1 MNRKILLTT
10 VLASASFFATAQYAA
25 KTFAITGGT
34 GGDYSWQNIRQIDIT
49 TGKLVKDI
57 FVTGSSAKFLDGST
71 NQELNA
77 VDVKTLSP
85 GNYVAASAF
94 DVRTNKLFYS
104 TMHTGQLRW
113 IDLNDNSAQL
123 NIYTKEQQF
132 VSSADIT
139 DESVN
144 ITRMCIGA
152 DGNGYALNND
162 GNHLYRFTTGSK
174 PTVTDLGNLVDADAN
189 SGLSVH
195 NKCSSWG
202 GDLIADAFGKLYLI
216 TANHNVYVIDV
227 DSRIATFKGAITGLP
242 GTYSTNGAAVDDNG
256 DIVVNSSLSKE
267 GYYKVKLADLS
278 ATKIEGS
285 EQTYSVSDLAN
296 GNLLLQREADALGN
310 SGAIK
315 HSDVSMNTGNGHVY
329 PNPTSNSV
337 FNVSFDGLKNGEYLI
352 NITDLSG
359 KSILNKTVNVGVA
372 GQIETVNVT
381 PKLAV
386 GMYLIKVS
394 SSDKQ
399 NSFTERI
406 IIN

>member
-1 MNRKILLTT
+1 MNQKFLLS
-10 VLASASFFATAQYAA
+10 AMFISASLFATAQYGA

-34 GGDYSWQNIRQIDIT
+34 TGDFSWKNIRQIDIT

-57 FVTGSSAKFLDGST
+57 YLTGSSAKFLDGTT
-71 NQELNA
+71 NQQLSSA
-77 VDVKTLSP
+77 DVETISS
-85 GNYVAASAF
+85 NDYVAASAF
-94 DVRTNKLFYS
+94 DVRTNRLFYS

-113 IDLNDNSAQL
+113 IDLNDNSSQL
-123 NIYTKEQQF
+123 TIHALQQQF
-132 VSSADIT
+132 VTTANIS

-162 GNHLYRFTTGSK
+162 GNHLYRFTTDGK
-174 PTVTDLGNLVDADAN
+174 PTVTDLGNLVDADSN
-189 SGLSVH
+189 NGLSIH

-202 GDLIADAFGKLYLI
+202 GDLVADAFGKLYLI
-216 TANHNVYVIDV
+216 TATHSVFQIDI

-267 GYYKVKLADLS
+267 GYYKVKFADLS

-285 EQTYSVSDLAN
+285 EQSYSVSDLAN
-296 GNLLLQREADALGN
+296 GNLLLQKEADAARN
-310 SGAIK
+310 IGAVG
-315 HSDVSMNTGNGHVY
+315 HSDVVQSTGHVY
-329 PNPTSNSV
+329 PNPTSNST

-359 KSILNKTVNVGVA
+359 KAILSKTVNVGVI
-372 GQIETVNVT
+372 GQVETVNVT
-381 PKLAV
+381 PRLTV

-394 SSDKQ
+394 STDKQ
-399 NSFTERI
+399 NSFTERLV
-406 IIN
+406 IN